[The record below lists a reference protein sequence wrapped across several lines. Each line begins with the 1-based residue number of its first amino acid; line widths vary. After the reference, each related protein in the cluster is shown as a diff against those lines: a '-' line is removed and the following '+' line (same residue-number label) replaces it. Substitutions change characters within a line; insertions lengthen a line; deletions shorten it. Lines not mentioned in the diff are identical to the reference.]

1 MCSLCLAI
9 LWSTARLQF
18 IQPTGWLDLLSDQW
32 ILQQLQSAAVWII
45 LRTATTSQRCVIF
58 VFIRTALNFSNICKR
73 CAFIQW
79 FFFFLPFVAGYNA
92 ATAAPQGYS
101 QPVQGYGSSSYD
113 SSTAAVAAAASTT
126 SSNQTSYA
134 GQTSYG
140 AQSTY
145 PGYGQQPASA
155 APPRYWVCSA

>member
-1 MCSLCLAI
+1 M
-9 LWSTARLQF
+9 RLF
-18 IQPTGWLDLLSDQW
+18 ND
-32 ILQQLQSAAVWII
+32 
-45 LRTATTSQRCVIF
+45 
-58 VFIRTALNFSNICKR
+58 
-73 CAFIQW
+73 